1 MEALL
6 MKASEQA
13 LSDLHSMTA
22 EVLKAQIKQMQDT
35 GEADPKILSVAI
47 KFLKDNNIECTS
59 DDMKELFNLND
70 ITLPS
75 FEEMTKGEVE

>member
-1 MEALL
+1 
-6 MKASEQA
+6 MKASEQS
-13 LSDLHSMTA
+13 LSDLHLFTA
-22 EVLKAQIKQMQDT
+22 EVLKEQLRQMQS
-35 GEADPKILSVAI
+35 GEKAPDPKILSVAI